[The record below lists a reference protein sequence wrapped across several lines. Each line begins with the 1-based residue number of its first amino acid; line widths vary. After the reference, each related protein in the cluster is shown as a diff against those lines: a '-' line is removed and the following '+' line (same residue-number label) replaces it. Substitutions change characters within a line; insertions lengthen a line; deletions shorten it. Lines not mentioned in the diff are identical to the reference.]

1 MTRRRSIPTEQQVH
15 PDKPAEFMDG
25 VQLIG
30 IRLIEESILALV
42 ASPEPAENTVSFS
55 FKNRWAPT
63 EMGFQAQ
70 QFMETIFTHGE
81 EKIGHINCVLALDYT
96 TSSDRNAPDYTKLV
110 HEFVTSSV
118 QFQAWPYLR
127 EYLQSCLS
135 RMGWPPL
142 CLPLLK
148 QRIVAPVFF
157 DQPKPGASGKSVA
170 GSSTLPEKKQASRD
184 VAKQE

>member
-1 MTRRRSIPTEQQVH
+1 MPRRRSHPTEQQEQLE
-15 PDKPAEFMDG
+15 KQTEFMAG

-30 IRLIEESILALV
+30 IRLVEESIQALV
-42 ASPEPAENTVSFS
+42 ASPEPAENTVNFT
-55 FKNRWAPT
+55 FKNRWAPS

-70 QFMETIFTHGE
+70 QSMETVFARGE
-81 EKIGHINCVLALDYT
+81 EKIGHIDCVLALDYT

-110 HEFVTSSV
+110 HEFVTNNV

-135 RMGWPPL
+135 RMGWPQL

-157 DQPKPGASGKSVA
+157 DQPKPGASGKPM
-170 GSSTLPEKKQASRD
+170 GDSSTLSEKRQDSHDAKKQ
-184 VAKQE
+184 E